1 MRLGTNYPSG
11 PLEWG
16 ERIGLDHVLHTL
28 DALNAA
34 VPDGRYRAVPLLRA
48 AGGARRQLLRRRVIE
63 GLLPDRYRAVV
74 FDMDGLLLDTELLW
88 HEAEAE
94 LFARHGAEFS
104 WDDKMAVI
112 GSSFSFTAD
121 YFADRLGLP
130 RERGPGLVDE
140 MVSLMEAQLREQVD
154 GRPGAVELVERLRG
168 RTRLGLASNSPRH
181 LVDAALATARIT
193 DAFDA
198 IVTSDDVA
206 ESKPAPDI
214 YLLACERLG
223 VQPADALALED
234 SASGIAAAKAAG
246 LTCIAVPQFAETDVS
261 AADRVIDSLEDLLA
275 ET

>member
-1 MRLGTNYPSG
+1 M
-11 PLEWG
+11 
-16 ERIGLDHVLHTL
+16 
-28 DALNAA
+28 
-34 VPDGRYRAVPLLRA
+34 
-48 AGGARRQLLRRRVIE
+48 IE
-63 GLLPDRYRAVV
+63 VLLPDRYRAVV

-88 HEAEAE
+88 HRAETE

-112 GSSFSFTAD
+112 GSGFSFTAD

-130 RERGPGLVDE
+130 REDGPALVDE
-140 MVSLMEAQLREQVD
+140 MVSLMEAQLREQVES
-154 GRPGAVELVERLRG
+154 RPGAVELVERLRG

-181 LVDAALATARIT
+181 LVDSALATARIT

-223 VQPADALALED
+223 VEPADALALED

-261 AADRVIDSLEDLLA
+261 AADRVIDSLEELLA